1 MLRFLV
7 LSSLLVTSIYSTEV
21 QADCD
26 ISGIWKHSTKPA
38 KLLVDLSK
46 GEISVQ
52 SHDNNAKAVGL
63 VVLKDLKSGLTSANW
78 DAKMYSAAEDSFVD
92 VQITSES
99 CNQLSV
105 NFNGEEFLALAR

>member
-26 ISGIWKHSTKPA
+26 ISGIWRHSTKPA
-38 KLLVDLSK
+38 KLLVDLRK

-63 VVLKDLKSGLTSANW
+63 VVLKDLKSSLTSANW

-99 CNQLSV
+99 CNHLSV
-105 NFNGEEFLALAR
+105 NYNSEEILELFR